1 MPPGGVIFI
10 AFATFA
16 VIYFTDI
23 KKNAAVSLL

>member
-16 VIYFTDI
+16 VIYFTEI
-23 KKNAAVSLL
+23 KKIAAVSLL